1 MEPVLQNDHPEPSPR
16 PGKPPSRPGARLRQ
30 TRTREALLVAAR
42 RLIVE
47 GSRAAFTIDELTVAA
62 DVAKGSFYNHFP
74 DKDAIAEE
82 VYRTVREKEEAEI
95 RSVNDDVGDP
105 VARIAR
111 GMAMYAQMAV
121 TSPEDAHIL
130 TLSQLGSGFLQS
142 AVNAGLRDDLRAAL
156 TSGRIVAPSIEAAAL
171 LVVGQ
176 TAVLMARL
184 RGNAASE
191 EAQLVAQQCVAITL
205 VGLGLSYRDAQLI
218 ATQAVD
224 AILPPPA

>member
-1 MEPVLQNDHPEPSPR
+1 MPQTDR
-16 PGKPPSRPGARLRQ
+16 PKPASNPDGAPARPGARRRQ
-30 TRTREALLVAAR
+30 TRTREALLAAAR

-95 RSVNDDVGDP
+95 RSVNEGVSDP

-111 GMAMYAQMAV
+111 GMAMYAHLAV
-121 TSPEDAHIL
+121 TSPEDSHIL
-130 TLSQLGSGFLQS
+130 TLSQVGSGFLQS
-142 AVNAGLRDDLRAAL
+142 SVNAGLRDDLRAAL
-156 TSGRIVAPSIEAAAL
+156 TGGRVVAPSIEAAAL

-184 RGNAASE
+184 RESAAFD
-191 EAQLVAQQCVAITL
+191 EAQLVAQQSVAITL
-205 VGLGLSYRDAQLI
+205 VGLGLSHRDAQLI

-224 AILPPPA
+224 AILQPRA